1 MPVRIG
7 GPAVAA
13 GIGWP
18 AYFVI
23 AAALY
28 ALAFLFLRR
37 AIVATLAN
45 AKA

>member
-7 GPAVAA
+7 GPAVAP

-18 AYFVI
+18 AYFVL

-28 ALAFLFLRR
+28 ALAFLLLRR

-45 AKA
+45 EKA